1 MKRLSKLLFVLM
13 ISVLSLSL
21 FPVQTIY
28 GAAADG
34 FPVAPPA
41 SSVIIQNFFNKST
54 ANPRN
59 FPNASRFSSAY
70 PQALVVTQKIDK
82 NSWQIGGM
90 WSKSKIDLNSSF
102 TYKSSHYF
110 GNEPKNDADGMAFVL
125 QNDPLARGAYGS
137 PGGGLG
143 AYPWSTD
150 GKNNMI
156 KHYIRNALA
165 VEMDNWWNG
174 TLEYIDDQFD
184 INFPPTRETGHLG
197 IVRPG
202 DTPLKSTRS
211 SEVGHKQYTMLK
223 NGAFL
228 STGHFR
234 PFTVKWTPSVTF
246 ENGVRIL
253 GGSLQYYLDDDPAQ
267 GNSFPIENVLDY
279 FGSDQVYYGY
289 TGSSGANP
297 TFQAVAVIKPPQDA
311 KPVTV
316 RFTDTAG
323 QQLADPVTIPG
334 DPGNSWDASSRRPEW
349 IQYQNN
355 WYQYADKYT
364 SDAPEG
370 KDSGKF
376 SATTPYTVTYQ
387 YQLRQPPEDFVLQKA
402 VRNDTAGETEF
413 KTETNGQ
420 NGDGVTYQLQYT
432 NLTGM
437 GTGSIKDQ
445 LDPNT
450 TYTDG
455 SLQIADADTNN
466 EFVTI
471 DDTSF
476 KTNGTIAFPYTI
488 PNGQG
493 FRVRFKAK
501 IDRKDT
507 AETILNKASVGT
519 LFSNQTTIHLPATTG
534 KVIFRYVDR
543 ASDMAKPTE
552 IAPEVTVS
560 GDVGK
565 HVSEINA
572 DPIRPKAIDGYTV
585 VDQATSSD
593 LTSATFDQASVVDP
607 VISKDDLV
615 VTYRYEKQMLKLTVD
630 PTLDFGQFDNKS
642 VDRTYYIGENQ
653 STTKQPLPFGVTV
666 EDYYGTQG
674 WQLSVQQDGQFKS
687 TPKPNSQ
694 DPNLQVAQTL
704 TDATLHLMNPK
715 LKRTDATS
723 NPTWAQEDT
732 MDYQAPDDFS
742 LNPTAT
748 SPTVL
753 AQVKK
758 SGHYRNDGST
768 DKDPT
773 GTLYD
778 NSGYGTW
785 RINFG
790 DNDSGATSVGLHV
803 PASTPRYQT
812 RYHTTLTWNLSLLP

>member
-1 MKRLSKLLFVLM
+1 MKRLSKLLFLLM
-13 ISVLSLSL
+13 ISILTLSL

-28 GAAADG
+28 SAADG
-34 FPVAPPA
+34 FPEAPPPSTLKA
-41 SSVIIQNFFNKST
+41 SDYFNISS
-54 ANPRN
+54 ANPSN
-59 FPNASRFSSAY
+59 FPNVSRFSPRAY
-70 PQALVVTQKIDK
+70 PQALVVTENRSLK
-82 NSWQIGGM
+82 SWQIGGM

-102 TYKSSHYF
+102 TYRSFHYF
-110 GNEPKNDADGMAFVL
+110 GSDAGHDADGMAFVL
-125 QNDPLARGAYGS
+125 QNDPLTGGAYGS

-150 GKNNMI
+150 GKGNMI

-165 VEMDNWWNG
+165 VEMDSYWNG
-174 TLEYIDDQFD
+174 SGYIDDQFD
-184 INFPPTRETGHLG
+184 INYPNTFFTGHLG

-202 DTPLKSTRS
+202 NTPLATTKS
-211 SEVGHKQYTMLK
+211 SEVGHLQYVPLK
-223 NGAFL
+223 ASL
-228 STGHFR
+228 SSGDFR
-234 PFTVKWTPSVTF
+234 PFTVKWTPSVTY

-253 GGSLQYYLDDDPAQ
+253 GGNLQYYLDNDPAI
-267 GNSFPIENVLDY
+267 GSAFEIKNVLDY
-279 FGSDQVYYGY
+279 FKSDQVYYGY

-297 TFQAVAVIKPPQDA
+297 TFQAVALIKAPQDA

-316 RFTDTAG
+316 KFTDVAG
-323 QQLADPVTIPG
+323 TQIASPVTIPG

-387 YQLRQPPEDFVLQKA
+387 YQLCQPPEDFVLQKA

-476 KTNGTIAFPYTI
+476 KTNGIIAFPYTI

-585 VDQATSSD
+585 VDQATSTD

-630 PTLDFGQFDNKS
+630 PTLDFGQFDTKS

-666 EDYYGTQG
+666 EDYYGTKG

>member
-1 MKRLSKLLFVLM
+1 MKSFSKLLMILI

-21 FPVQTIY
+21 FPIQKTY
-28 GAAADG
+28 GAADG

-41 SSVIIQNFFNKST
+41 STLNASDYFTKSQ
-54 ANPRN
+54 ADPKN
-59 FPNASRFSSAY
+59 FPNVSAFSKAY
-70 PQALVVTQKIDK
+70 PQALIVTGSRETK
-82 NSWQIGGM
+82 SWQIGGM
-90 WSKSKIDLNSSF
+90 WSKSKIDLNSAL
-102 TYKSSHYF
+102 TYDTYHYF
-110 GNEPKNDADGMAFVL
+110 GSHPGVDADGMAFVL
-125 QNDPLARGAYGS
+125 QNDPLTIGTYGS

-156 KHYIRNALA
+156 KQYIRNALA

-174 TLEYIDDQFD
+174 SGVADDRFD
-184 INFPPTRETGHLG
+184 VNYPNTFGVGHLG
-197 IVRPG
+197 VVRPG
-202 DTPLKSTRS
+202 ETPLTTKKS
-211 SEVGHKQYTMLK
+211 EDVGHLQYIQLNK
-223 NGAFL
+223 PL
-228 STGHFR
+228 SEGKFRHFV
-234 PFTVKWTPSVTF
+234 VKWTPSVTYQ
-246 ENGVRIL
+246 NGVRIL
-253 GGSLQYYLDDDPAQ
+253 GGDLQYYLDDDPTQ
-267 GNSFPIENVLDY
+267 GSTFHIKNVLDY
-279 FGSDQVYYGY
+279 FKSDKVYYGY
-289 TGSSGANP
+289 TGASGANP
-297 TFQAVAVIKPPQDA
+297 TFQAVALIKTPQNA

-316 RFTDTAG
+316 KFTDSAG
-323 QQLADPVTIPG
+323 QQIADPVTIPG

-355 WYQYADKYT
+355 WYQYASKYT
-364 SDAPEG
+364 ADTPDG
-370 KDSGKF
+370 KDSGQF
-376 SATTPYTVTYQ
+376 SATTSYTVTYQ

-402 VRNDTAGETEF
+402 VRNDTAGETEV

-593 LTSATFDQASVVDP
+593 LTNATFDQASVVDP

-666 EDYYGTQG
+666 EDYYGTKG

-758 SGHYRNDGST
+758 SGHYRNDAST